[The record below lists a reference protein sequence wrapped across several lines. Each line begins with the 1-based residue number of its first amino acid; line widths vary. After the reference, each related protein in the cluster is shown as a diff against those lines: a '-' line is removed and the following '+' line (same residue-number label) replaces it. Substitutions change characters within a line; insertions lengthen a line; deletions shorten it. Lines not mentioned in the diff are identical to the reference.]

1 MQRAVITTQSAP
13 AAIGPYSQA
22 IRVGQT
28 VYLSGQIA
36 LDPTTGQLVAGD
48 VDAQARRA
56 FANLRAVA
64 EAAGGGLEHCVKLT
78 LFLTDLTHF
87 AAVNAVMQS
96 FFQAPYPIAGQRQR
110 LDPTENQPLPV
121 RGLMPWRVL
130 AFVGPKSFCYICRC
144 ATKTIRGLCRS
155 PACVQATV
163 VSLKG

>member
-48 VDAQARRA
+48 VEAQARRA
-56 FANLRAVA
+56 FANLQAVA

-96 FFQAPYPIAGQRQR
+96 FFQAPYPARSTVGVAA
-110 LDPTENQPLPV
+110 LP
-121 RGLMPWRVL
+121 RGALFEVEAVMVL
-130 AFVGPKSFCYICRC
+130 PG
-144 ATKTIRGLCRS
+144 
-155 PACVQATV
+155 
-163 VSLKG
+163 

>member
-48 VDAQARRA
+48 VDTQARRA

-96 FFQAPYPIAGQRQR
+96 FFQAPYPARSTVGVAA
-110 LDPTENQPLPV
+110 LP
-121 RGLMPWRVL
+121 RGALLEVEAVMVL
-130 AFVGPKSFCYICRC
+130 PG
-144 ATKTIRGLCRS
+144 
-155 PACVQATV
+155 
-163 VSLKG
+163 